1 MFLTHIMESV
11 DDIKCEIQEQKFF
24 IKLLKR
30 KAFPWSLM
38 FKDQYIF
45 GKGLGTKNEG
55 SLVNVWDELVGIRY
69 RPDNKY
75 DFQKRPF
82 FKQEIGY
89 HRMMEKKHHKMFKMG
104 DHETNILYW
113 NLCTPQCDCDNRKK
127 VAV

>member
-1 MFLTHIMESV
+1 MESV
-11 DDIKCEIQEQKFF
+11 DNIKCEIKEQKLF

-55 SLVNVWDELVGIRY
+55 SLVNVWEDLVGKRY

-75 DFQKRPF
+75 DFHKRAF
-82 FKQEIGY
+82 FKQEFEY
-89 HRMMEKKHHKMFKMG
+89 HRMMRNAHHKMIKMG
-104 DHETNILYW
+104 HHKTTNLYW
-113 NLCTPQCDCDNRKK
+113 NLCTPECDCDNRKK
-127 VAV
+127 LA

>member
-1 MFLTHIMESV
+1 MESV
-11 DDIKCEIQEQKFF
+11 DNIKCEIKEQKLF

-55 SLVNVWDELVGIRY
+55 SLVNVWEDLVGKRY

-75 DFQKRPF
+75 DFQKRAF
-82 FKQEIGY
+82 FKQEIEY
-89 HRMMEKKHHKMFKMG
+89 HRMMRNEHHKMIKMG
-104 DHETNILYW
+104 DHEKNNLYW
-113 NLCTPQCDCDNRKK
+113 NLCTPECDCDNRKK
-127 VAV
+127 VA